1 MGIQIL
7 SVKCAES
14 IIIIIIIIMHYV
26 GEIFNINKILQKVT
40 LTYVIY
46 KIYILYT

>member
-14 IIIIIIIIMHYV
+14 IIIIIIIMHYV